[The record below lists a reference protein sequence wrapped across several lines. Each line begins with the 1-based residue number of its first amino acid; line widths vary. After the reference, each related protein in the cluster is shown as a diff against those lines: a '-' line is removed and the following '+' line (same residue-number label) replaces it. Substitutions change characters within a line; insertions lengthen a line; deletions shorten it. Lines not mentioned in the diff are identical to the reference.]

1 MQTLR
6 VKHLLLAA
14 LLLPAVA
21 TRPADLDSLWAV
33 CESRQTP
40 VPERSF
46 AVVDVRTPRTEIGKS
61 LYRVTRHPGLDSL
74 LTEEEE
80 QRILAEINRRCN
92 ELGKDSLFTCELF
105 YVLRPFFDRLHFE
118 DPHYRIEQQVY
129 ADHNV
134 YRSRRRIAKLDRRL
148 RMPPFTLCRINDT
161 LLIDRSLDT
170 GFHRGDLVVAINN
183 VPTAEYLKYS
193 YDDRYT
199 FPATLM
205 SRYYYSHL
213 VDSFRIGLVRAG
225 RFVEVETTGLP
236 LYDALFRLSKAEETD
251 RNIRIYADARTGY
264 IAIPEFFPDNSRL
277 IRVVR
282 KALLDFRKQGC
293 TSVILDL
300 RRNPG
305 GNGHAFDKLL
315 SLFLSKPTVDYC
327 RGQRIRATR
336 SAMKYYDFIT
346 EEMLGSTV
354 EMPDKEVVRTFETD
368 PKLYVPGMDCYVLVG
383 RDTGS
388 IAASFVNIL
397 QYNHAALLVGEP
409 LRHNALKYG
418 EEDKGSAILPTL
430 LAESAVSMVEIDEY
444 TRRDD
449 GYVMPDIPIPA
460 VAAEYAD
467 GRDAVL
473 EKLLTLI
480 KEKI

>member
-1 MQTLR
+1 M
-6 VKHLLLAA
+6 
-14 LLLPAVA
+14 
-21 TRPADLDSLWAV
+21 
-33 CESRQTP
+33 
-40 VPERSF
+40 
-46 AVVDVRTPRTEIGKS
+46 
-61 LYRVTRHPGLDSL
+61 
-74 LTEEEE
+74 
-80 QRILAEINRRCN
+80 
-92 ELGKDSLFTCELF
+92 
-105 YVLRPFFDRLHFE
+105 
-118 DPHYRIEQQVY
+118 
-129 ADHNV
+129 
-134 YRSRRRIAKLDRRL
+134 
-148 RMPPFTLCRINDT
+148 
-161 LLIDRSLDT
+161 
-170 GFHRGDLVVAINN
+170 
-183 VPTAEYLKYS
+183 
-193 YDDRYT
+193 
-199 FPATLM
+199 
-205 SRYYYSHL
+205 
-213 VDSFRIGLVRAG
+213 
-225 RFVEVETTGLP
+225 
-236 LYDALFRLSKAEETD
+236 
-251 RNIRIYADARTGY
+251 
-264 IAIPEFFPDNSRL
+264 
-277 IRVVR
+277 R